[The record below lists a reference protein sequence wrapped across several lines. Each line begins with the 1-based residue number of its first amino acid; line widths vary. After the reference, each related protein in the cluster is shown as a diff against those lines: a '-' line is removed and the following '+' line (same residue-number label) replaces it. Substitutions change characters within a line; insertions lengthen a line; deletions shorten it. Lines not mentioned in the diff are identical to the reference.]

1 MDMTL
6 SPEIS
11 FEFFPPK
18 TDNGL
23 ENLVAKAK
31 RLADY
36 QPRYVSVTFG
46 AGGSTQET
54 TPKTVARLL
63 QLGLNVAPHI
73 SCVSSSW
80 SDLLPLLQEY
90 FNQGVN
96 RLVVLRGDRPSGM
109 GTETGD
115 LRYAADLVTKIKA
128 EFNNHFHLSVGA
140 YPETHPEAEHAQG
153 DFFHFQQKVQAGANG
168 AITQY
173 FFNADSYFRL
183 LRRAKNHNM
192 STPIIPGIM
201 PIDNFTSLRRFSQRC
216 GAEIPRWLLKE
227 MLSYE
232 NNPVAA
238 ADFATEFVTD
248 LCDRLLA
255 GGAPGLHFYTLNKVE
270 QSAAIIDALRQR
282 GYQFSTALDTATA

>member
-1 MDMTL
+1 MTL
-6 SPEIS
+6 SPQIS

-18 TDNGL
+18 TDAGL

-80 SDLLPLLQEY
+80 AELQALLQAY
-90 FNQGVN
+90 RDQGVK

-109 GTETGD
+109 GTEMSD
-115 LRYAADLVTKIKA
+115 MRYAADLVTRIKA
-128 EFNNHFHLSVGA
+128 EFKDHFYLSVGA
-140 YPETHPEAEHAQG
+140 YPETHPESEHAEG
-153 DFFHFQQKVQAGANG
+153 EFRHFQQKIQAGASN

-173 FFNADSYFRL
+173 FFNADSYFRFL
-183 LRRAKNHNM
+183 QRAKQHNV
-192 STPIIPGIM
+192 TVPIVPGIM
-201 PIDNFTSLRRFSQRC
+201 PIDNFINLRRFSQRC

-227 MLSYE
+227 MLSHE
-232 NNPVAA
+232 NDPEAA
-238 ADFATEFVTD
+238 AAFATEFVTD
-248 LCDRLLA
+248 LCERLLA

-270 QSAAIIDALRQR
+270 QSMAIIDALRQR
-282 GYQFSTALDTATA
+282 GYQFSTTEEAVTTG